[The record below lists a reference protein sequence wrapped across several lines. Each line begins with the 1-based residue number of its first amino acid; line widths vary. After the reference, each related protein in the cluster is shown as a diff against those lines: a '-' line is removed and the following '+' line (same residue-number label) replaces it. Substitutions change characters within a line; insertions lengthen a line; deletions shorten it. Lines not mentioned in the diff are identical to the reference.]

1 MGTRS
6 ISRGI
11 NTSHENQ
18 KDMTKQRAKLI
29 ERGILLVLSVGGIS
43 LLFPVLWAAIYAR
56 PVNDDYS
63 FSYLTHQ
70 ALVGHTGVLAEALRE
85 VEQIYFSWQGTYSAI
100 FLFSLQPGIYGGYQA
115 TAWLLVFSLLI
126 GILFFHVRVFALVN
140 NPNRRGENLRHGGI
154 IAILTFLLMIEGMP
168 SIPEGLYWYN
178 GAVYYSFFFSLSLIL
193 LGLLAGVFTGKT
205 KLAGKIVALF
215 LGAVI
220 SGGNYTTALVTLELI
235 FLALICS
242 AWERRGHFAAHDP
255 EKPRSAK
262 SPAAFLL
269 LLFAISGVCFAI
281 SMAAPGNQKRADA
294 VGGLSAV
301 SAIGEAFRQ
310 AVILIRQYTGL
321 LQILFAL
328 CLILFFLFFSKSRRM
343 RHPVRAMLLGSLL
356 LFLLFVSG
364 LVPPI
369 YGVGN
374 IGAGRQQNIVNCL
387 KSLVRE
393 EKWKSVRRCLL
404 LADAGLLAAMAIFT
418 AVKFDFGQTTSGRAA
433 AALQDGSL
441 TAYAAAYNIMLEQ
454 LVQAQG
460 SGADVV
466 VGRIPSTPEIF
477 ETLQLEEDAN
487 GWVNMA
493 IARYYGLS
501 SIRTGNEIAQ

>member
-1 MGTRS
+1 MNHSKYR
-6 ISRGI
+6 
-11 NTSHENQ
+11 
-18 KDMTKQRAKLI
+18 KLHI
-29 ERGILLVLSVGGIS
+29 DLLIAF
-43 LLFPVLWAAIYAR
+43 LLFALIIACLFPILKVSQSAR

-70 ALVGHTGVLAEALRE
+70 ALVGHTGVLAAALRE

-115 TAWLLVFSLLI
+115 TAWLLVFSLLF

-140 NPNRRGENLRHGGI
+140 NPNRREENLRHGGT

-178 GAVYYSFFFSLSLIL
+178 GAVYYTFFFSLSLIL

-205 KLAGKIVALF
+205 KLPGKIVALF

-242 AWERRGHFAAHDP
+242 VWERRALSAAYDP
-255 EKPRSAK
+255 EKSRSTK

-281 SMAAPGNQKRADA
+281 SIAAPGNQKRADA

-328 CLILFFLFFSKSRRM
+328 CLILFFLFSSKSRRM
-343 RHPVRAMLLGSLL
+343 RHSVRVMLLGSLL

-374 IGAGRQQNIVNCL
+374 IGAGRQQNIYYYTYLIFLAAECWMVVNCL

-393 EKWKSVRRCLL
+393 EKWKSVRKCLL
-404 LADAGLLAAMAIFT
+404 LADAGLLAVMVIFT
-418 AVKFDFGQTTSGRAA
+418 AVKFDFGQTTSGRAD
-433 AALQDGSL
+433 AALRDGSL
-441 TAYAAAYNIMLEQ
+441 TAYAAAYDTMLEQ
-454 LVQAQG
+454 LEQAQG

-466 VGRIPSTPEIF
+466 VDRIPSTLEIF

-493 IARYYGLS
+493 MARYYGLS

>member
-262 SPAAFLL
+262 SPAAFLF
-269 LLFAISGVCFAI
+269 LLFVISGICLAI

-328 CLILFFLFFSKSRRM
+328 CLILFFLFSSGSRRM
-343 RHPVRAMLLGSLL
+343 RHPIGGMLLGSLL

-364 LVPPI
+364 LVPRSMAWETSVPADSRTFIITPI
-369 YGVGN
+369 CYFCRQN
-374 IGAGRQQNIVNCL
+374 AG
-387 KSLVRE
+387 
-393 EKWKSVRRCLL
+393 W
-404 LADAGLLAAMAIFT
+404 
-418 AVKFDFGQTTSGRAA
+418 
-433 AALQDGSL
+433 
-441 TAYAAAYNIMLEQ
+441 
-454 LVQAQG
+454 
-460 SGADVV
+460 
-466 VGRIPSTPEIF
+466 
-477 ETLQLEEDAN
+477 
-487 GWVNMA
+487 W
-493 IARYYGLS
+493 
-501 SIRTGNEIAQ
+501 

>member
-1 MGTRS
+1 MNHSKYR
-6 ISRGI
+6 
-11 NTSHENQ
+11 
-18 KDMTKQRAKLI
+18 KLHI
-29 ERGILLVLSVGGIS
+29 DLLIAF
-43 LLFPVLWAAIYAR
+43 LLFALIIACLFPILKVSQSAR

-70 ALVGHTGVLAEALRE
+70 ALVGHTGVLAAALRE
-85 VEQIYFSWQGTYSAI
+85 VQQIYFSWQGTYSAI

-115 TAWLLVFSLLI
+115 TTWLLVFSLLF
-126 GILFFHVRVFALVN
+126 GILFFYVRVFDLVN
-140 NPNRRGENLRHGGI
+140 NPNRREENLRHGGT

-178 GAVYYSFFFSLSLIL
+178 GAVYYTFFFSLSLIL
-193 LGLLAGVFTGKT
+193 LGLLAEMFTGKT
-205 KLAGKIVALF
+205 KLAGKIAALF
-215 LGAVI
+215 LGAAI
-220 SGGNYTTALVTLELI
+220 SGGNYTTALVTLEFI

-242 AWERRGHFAAHDP
+242 VWERRALSAVHDP
-255 EKPRSAK
+255 EKSRSTK
-262 SPAAFLL
+262 SLAAFLL

-281 SMAAPGNQKRADA
+281 SIAAPGNQKRADA

-310 AVILIRQYTGL
+310 AVILIPQYTGL

-328 CLILFFLFFSKSRRM
+328 CLILFFLFSSKSRRM
-343 RHPVRAMLLGSLL
+343 RHPVRVMLLGSLL

-374 IGAGRQQNIVNCL
+374 IGAGRQQNIYYYTYLICLSAECWLVVNCL
-387 KSLVRE
+387 KGLVRK
-393 EKWKSVRRCLL
+393 EKWKSVRKWLL

-418 AVKFDFGQTTSGRAA
+418 AVKFDFGQTTSGRTA

-441 TAYAAAYNIMLEQ
+441 KTYSAAYDTMSEQ
-454 LVQAQG
+454 LAQAQG

-466 VGRIPSTPEIF
+466 VDRISSTPDIF
-477 ETLQLEEDAN
+477 ESLQLENDTD
-487 GWVNMA
+487 GWVNVAM
-493 IARYYGLS
+493 ARYYGLG
-501 SIRTGNEIAQ
+501 SIRTGELTQ

>member
-1 MGTRS
+1 M
-6 ISRGI
+6 
-11 NTSHENQ
+11 
-18 KDMTKQRAKLI
+18 
-29 ERGILLVLSVGGIS
+29 
-43 LLFPVLWAAIYAR
+43 
-56 PVNDDYS
+56 
-63 FSYLTHQ
+63 
-70 ALVGHTGVLAEALRE
+70 
-85 VEQIYFSWQGTYSAI
+85 
-100 FLFSLQPGIYGGYQA
+100 
-115 TAWLLVFSLLI
+115 
-126 GILFFHVRVFALVN
+126 
-140 NPNRRGENLRHGGI
+140 
-154 IAILTFLLMIEGMP
+154 
-168 SIPEGLYWYN
+168 
-178 GAVYYSFFFSLSLIL
+178 
-193 LGLLAGVFTGKT
+193 
-205 KLAGKIVALF
+205 ALF

-235 FLALICS
+235 FLALSCS
-242 AWERRGHFAAHDP
+242 VCERRGHSAARDP

-262 SPAAFLL
+262 SPTAFLL

-281 SMAAPGNQKRADA
+281 SIAAPGNQKRADA

-328 CLILFFLFFSKSRRM
+328 CLILFFLFSSGSMRRM
-343 RHPVRAMLLGSLL
+343 EHPVRVMLLGSLL

-374 IGAGRQQNIVNCL
+374 IGAGRQQDIYYYTYLTCMSAECWLVVNCL
-387 KSLVRE
+387 KSLGQE
-393 EKWKSVRRCLL
+393 EKWKSVRKCLL

-441 TAYAAAYNIMLEQ
+441 TAYAAAYDTMLEQ
-454 LVQAQG
+454 LEQAQG

-466 VGRIPSTPEIF
+466 VDRIPTTPEIF

-493 IARYYGLS
+493 MARYYGLG
-501 SIRTGNEIAQ
+501 SIWTGNETAQ